1 MDSLSLSHTHCLSV
15 SRSGYKIMTN
25 QSQIWSAVVLE
36 LVIQTTYMYLYKYMY
51 PWHYTELH
59 CLIGQNDRLKLC
71 LHDLAILITNCM
83 IGKWPVANIALTLSH
98 SHTLTLSHSHTLT
111 LSHCHTVI
119 TVFQPLRSWL
129 SKRRLLKRRV

>member
-1 MDSLSLSHTHCLSV
+1 
-15 SRSGYKIMTN
+15 MTN

-71 LHDLAILITNCM
+71 LHDVAILITNCM
-83 IGKWPVANIALTLSH
+83 IGKWPVANIALTLTHSH
-98 SHTLTLSHSHTLT
+98 SY
-111 LSHCHTVI
+111 TVI